1 LGVGDYLDNSNL
13 KMQNSRKKFEIVKI
27 FKNMWGNS
35 VLLNIHELVEEPIPG
50 TIRTNKQWKITRQS
64 TVWIE
69 DLENKMKPG
78 FKIDF
83 PDSLNELDD
92 EWSVEAPP
100 EWDVFPIII
109 TMTNEYTFYHH
120 WDEDHDQLDEV
131 KVIKTDSEELG
142 EIIGQSIPY
151 DAKAIENLIGNEF
164 WDNDELM
171 DFLHEGGKVVQAIP
185 SVFYEEGWEN
195 QWEDYTIDVKLPSK
209 INENEFDVVA
219 PEEWNQ
225 EEWNNPL
232 DTDEDFDNFNKWVT
246 RILKKH
252 KFNQEWIEQY
262 LDDLFDFGDIDLYQ
276 NIQEKDL
283 VNDFEEWYDASND
296 LEESN
301 GEFNVDAPENWNV
314 IELEVG
320 DIITPDMV
328 NVPKDKRRLN
338 YWHKIFGDPQRKGW
352 KIIRFDS
359 RDVVIQSVDDGIG
372 AQFGIE
378 SVNNILKP
386 EYRISTI
393 LSEQDD
399 DFTVDAPKEWNQKEL
414 TTGDTFNIGDN
425 IYQIGEFDSDGRHVK
440 VKRKKDNK
448 YLTFPIS
455 LIQSKLPKNTILAKP
470 STKLSEL
477 LETDDDFTVDAPK
490 EWNEIYL
497 TIGDQITPEMWD
509 RQAVIDAGD
518 EEFLNG
524 KTWTINDFVSRWVYM
539 ISDGGSSVEWNV
551 KDIQS
556 LLKPQ
561 YRIVDNM
568 NESDDEWSVDAP
580 EEWDKIILT
589 KGDYITPDMWKKIPN
604 RFANPPQ
611 SVEIGGF
618 GLAGDANDIEEVR
631 LIKSDMS
638 HVAYSFQ
645 LDDLNNELLKPQYQ
659 IVHLVG
665 GNNKW
670 KDLYEENESE
680 DEFNVDAPEEWGLEP
695 LTVGDTITP
704 NMWKDIDK
712 LKYRFQEL
720 GVESPTDVLIKKIQ
734 CWDTG
739 LENDCVVRLVLKN
752 PPLSLKRILKKSYYD
767 SFGSPTYK
775 SGWFNWFEWINI
787 GELNNSLTSQ
797 YKVFP
802 EDSPELN

>member
-1 LGVGDYLDNSNL
+1 
-13 KMQNSRKKFEIVKI
+13 
-27 FKNMWGNS
+27 
-35 VLLNIHELVEEPIPG
+35 
-50 TIRTNKQWKITRQS
+50 
-64 TVWIE
+64 
-69 DLENKMKPG
+69 
-78 FKIDF
+78 
-83 PDSLNELDD
+83 
-92 EWSVEAPP
+92 
-100 EWDVFPIII
+100 
-109 TMTNEYTFYHH
+109 
-120 WDEDHDQLDEV
+120 
-131 KVIKTDSEELG
+131 
-142 EIIGQSIPY
+142 
-151 DAKAIENLIGNEF
+151 
-164 WDNDELM
+164 
-171 DFLHEGGKVVQAIP
+171 
-185 SVFYEEGWEN
+185 
-195 QWEDYTIDVKLPSK
+195 
-209 INENEFDVVA
+209 
-219 PEEWNQ
+219 
-225 EEWNNPL
+225 
-232 DTDEDFDNFNKWVT
+232 
-246 RILKKH
+246 
-252 KFNQEWIEQY
+252 
-262 LDDLFDFGDIDLYQ
+262 
-276 NIQEKDL
+276 
-283 VNDFEEWYDASND
+283 
-296 LEESN
+296 
-301 GEFNVDAPENWNV
+301 
-314 IELEVG
+314 
-320 DIITPDMV
+320 MV

-399 DFTVDAPKEWNQKEL
+399 DFIVDAPKEWNQKEL

-455 LIQSKLPKNTILAKP
+455 LIQSKLPKNTILVKP

-497 TIGDQITPEMWD
+497 TKGDKITTDMFKNP
-509 RQAVIDAGD
+509 A
-518 EEFLNG
+518 LNSG
-524 KTWTINDFVSRWVYM
+524 NHDWTIIDFNPSNDTVYL
-539 ISDGGSSVEWNV
+539 DNKHGGFGWI
-551 KDIQS
+551 KIKLFQGR
-556 LLKPQ
+556 LKPQ
-561 YRIVDNM
+561 YVITPPLT
-568 NESDDEWSVDAP
+568 ESYDEWTVDAP
-580 EEWDKIILT
+580 DEWNKILLT
-589 KGDYITPDMWKKIPN
+589 KGDFIEPDMWNKIPN
-604 RFANPPQ
+604 MFANPPQ

-618 GLAGDANDIEEVR
+618 GLEGDENDIETVR

-645 LDDLNNELLKPQYQ
+645 LDRLNNELLKPQYQ
-659 IVHLVG
+659 IIHIVG

-775 SGWFNWFEWINI
+775 SGWFDWFEWINI